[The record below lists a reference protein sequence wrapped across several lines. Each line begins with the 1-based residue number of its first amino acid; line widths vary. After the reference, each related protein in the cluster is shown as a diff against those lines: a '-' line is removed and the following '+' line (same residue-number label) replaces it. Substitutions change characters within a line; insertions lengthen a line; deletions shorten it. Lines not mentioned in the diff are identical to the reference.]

1 MKKTSILDDSL
12 LLNAELSEPQ
22 TRTVQ
27 RRARAGELHR
37 IRSGVYTA
45 IDKEAEWPSL
55 LNRNVVRLV
64 AAFAPDSVMSFRS
77 YLSGGVAV
85 EREVHLVGDAR
96 ATVKLPGLT
105 LQVWEG
111 PKALPNDVPMGGRKV
126 YFASQERAMLE
137 NLARNV
143 GGRAAGKKGVEE
155 RLLAICDS
163 RGEAALNQLR
173 DQAREIAP
181 KLGRE
186 AERLVLDNLIGAIL
200 STRPGGQLQTA
211 KGRAMQATPP
221 FDSDR
226 LNLFE
231 SLAATLRAHQ
241 FPLRRAVA
249 RSDDAKR
256 HFAFLESYF
265 SNFIEGTE
273 FEVSEA
279 RSFVLQGAPIT
290 ERPKDSHDIIGVYEQ
305 CLSPAWSTLT
315 LPAGEPVL
323 QQLQDRH
330 TLQMKYRPEVGPGA
344 FKIKV
349 NQAGN
354 SSFVAPN
361 LVRGSLVMGSKLLP
375 SIPPGM
381 ARALFSMFLV
391 AEVHPFDDGNGRLA
405 RLVMNAELTAVDECR
420 IIIPTLCREQYL
432 DCLRRL
438 TRHGDPEPFLK
449 AMTHIQEWTAAFDYA
464 VLDTVIDRMK
474 ACNAFERSLNQHQLL
489 MPCQVS
495 SVRKL
500 V

>member
-1 MKKTSILDDSL
+1 M
-12 LLNAELSEPQ
+12 
-22 TRTVQ
+22 
-27 RRARAGELHR
+27 
-37 IRSGVYTA
+37 
-45 IDKEAEWPSL
+45 
-55 LNRNVVRLV
+55 
-64 AAFAPDSVMSFRS
+64 
-77 YLSGGVAV
+77 
-85 EREVHLVGDAR
+85 GD
-96 ATVKLPGLT
+96 
-105 LQVWEG
+105 
-111 PKALPNDVPMGGRKV
+111 RKV

-143 GGRAAGKKGVEE
+143 GGRALGKKGVEE
-155 RLLAICDS
+155 KLLAMCDS

-173 DQAREIAP
+173 DRARALAP
-181 KLGRE
+181 QLGRE
-186 AERLVLDNLIGAIL
+186 TEQLVLDELIGAIL

-226 LNLFE
+226 LSLFE
-231 SLAATLRAHQ
+231 SLAATLRAHE
-241 FPLRRAVA
+241 FPVRQAVA

-290 ERPKDSHDIIGVYEQ
+290 ERPQDSHDIIGVYEQ
-305 CLSPAWSTLT
+305 CLSPTWSTLT

-323 QQLQDRH
+323 QQLQNRH
-330 TLQMKYRPEVGPGA
+330 AMQMKYRPEVAPGA
-344 FKIKV
+344 FKIKA

-354 SSFVAPN
+354 TSFVLPK

-405 RLVMNAELTAVDECR
+405 RLVMNAELTAMDACR
-420 IIIPTLCREQYL
+420 IIIPTLYREQYL

-438 TRHGDPEPFLK
+438 TREADPLPFLK
-449 AMTHIQEWTAAFDYA
+449 AMTHIQEWTAGFNYEE
-464 VLDTVIDRMK
+464 LDTVIARMK
-474 ACNAFERSLNQHQLL
+474 ACNAFERSLNQY
-489 MPCQVS
+489 
-495 SVRKL
+495 KL
-500 V
+500 VMPQPLSLIRVDRPG